1 MERDP
6 LEADAEYSELW
17 KKRITTLTQAFND
30 FASLRVFGAVR
41 QQITLDALALDDAVH
56 HYLGDLLVLKRRYKV
71 KRKAQLHRVAGL
83 LVAALMRYRPVRFH
97 AQDDVPGAAGRW
109 VAFANEAFAVHVGVA
124 VCGEYYAGRGIDL
137 MQEVLQ
143 PQRDSLVHWHES
155 MTFLIGQR
163 NYTSEALALV
173 FETLCL
179 WLFPANFAFSDTEED
194 IPTGD

>member
-17 KKRITTLTQAFND
+17 KKRIITLTQAFND
-30 FASLRVFGAVR
+30 FTGLPVFSAVR

-83 LVAALMRYRPVRFH
+83 LAAALMRYRPVRFH
-97 AQDDVPGAAGRW
+97 AQDDVPDAAGRW
-109 VAFANEAFAVHVGVA
+109 CAFLNEAFAAHVGVA
-124 VCGEYYAGRGIDL
+124 VCGEYYTSLGVDIMR
-137 MQEVLQ
+137 EVLQ
-143 PQRDSLVHWHES
+143 PQRDALAHWHES
-155 MTFLIGQR
+155 VTYLIGQR

-179 WLFPANFAFSDTEED
+179 WLFPGNFAFSDTEGD
-194 IPTGD
+194 LPTGD